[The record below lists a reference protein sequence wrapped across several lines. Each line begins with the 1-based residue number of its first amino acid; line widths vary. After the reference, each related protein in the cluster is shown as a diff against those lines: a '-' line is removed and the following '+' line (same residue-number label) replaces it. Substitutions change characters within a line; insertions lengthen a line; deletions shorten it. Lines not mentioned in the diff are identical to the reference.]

1 MDSSIFRKTSL
12 ERLSSPEQLDTIMR
26 VTGAKRWLA
35 LAGMFLI
42 LGVAVIWGYAGTIDT
57 KVSGSGVIVR
67 SGTVLNVVAS
77 GSGLVTSIA
86 VNLGDRVKANQV
98 VAKVSDEEMLEKVR
112 LAQAALEEA
121 KAERERNHSL
131 RQQGA
136 QLQGEAL
143 DREKANAQ
151 REIQELGEQVKIATE
166 QINID
171 NQLLTKG
178 LITRQQT
185 LQDQQKLVGI
195 NGQIES
201 LQAKIKQIEADQYTA
216 STDPERFDEEV
227 RDRIAELQRNLAG
240 LENQMAIQSNVESP
254 YDGQVIEM
262 KAVAGSQV
270 TAGSPILSIQPRENT
285 LEALVYF
292 PSLQAKAVQPGMA
305 AEISPSTVQRE
316 EFGFIR
322 GQVVY
327 VGAFPASF
335 DALMRDFQNE
345 TLVRSIMEGG
355 PVTELRVTLESDP
368 KSVSGFKWSSSRGP
382 EITITSGTLCTV
394 QVITRQQPPVSL
406 LFPFLKGKLG
416 LS

>member
-1 MDSSIFRKTSL
+1 MDTSIFRKTSL

-26 VTGAKRWLA
+26 VTSAKRWLA

-42 LGVAVIWGYAGTIDT
+42 LTVAVIWGYAGTIDT

-77 GSGLVTSIA
+77 GSGFVNSIT
-86 VNLGDRVKANQV
+86 VNLGDRVKADQV
-98 VAKVSDEEMLEKVR
+98 VATVSDEEMLEKVR
-112 LAQAALEEA
+112 LARSALDDA
-121 KAERERNHSL
+121 KAERERNQSL

-143 DREKANAQ
+143 DREKVNAQ
-151 REIQELGEQVKIATE
+151 REIQELGEQAKITTE
-166 QINID
+166 QINVD

-195 NGQIES
+195 NGQTET

-216 STDPERFDEEV
+216 STDPERFDQEMK
-227 RDRIAELQRNLAG
+227 DRIAELQRNLAA
-240 LENQMAIQSNVESP
+240 LENQVAVQSSVKSP

-262 KAVAGSQV
+262 KAVPGSQITV
-270 TAGSPILSIQPRENT
+270 GGPILSIQPQGNT
-285 LEALVYF
+285 LEVLVYF
-292 PSLQAKAVQPGMA
+292 PSVQAKAVQPGMA
-305 AEISPSTVQRE
+305 AEISPSTVKRE

-327 VGAFPASF
+327 VGAFPASA

-355 PVTELRVTLESDP
+355 PVTELRVILESDP
-368 KSVSGFKWSSSRGP
+368 TSVSGYKWSSSRGP
-382 EITITSGTLCTV
+382 AITITSGTLCTV

-406 LFPFLKGKLG
+406 LFPFIKGKLG

>member
-1 MDSSIFRKTSL
+1 MDTSIFRKTSL

-35 LAGMFLI
+35 LGGMFLV

-67 SGTVLNVVAS
+67 AGTVLNVVAS
-77 GSGLVTSIA
+77 GSGLVTSINA
-86 VNLGDRVKANQV
+86 NLGDRVKADQV
-98 VAKVSDEEMLEKVR
+98 VAKVSDEEILEKIR
-112 LAQAALEEA
+112 LARSALEEA
-121 KAERERNHSL
+121 KAERERNLLL

-136 QLQGEAL
+136 QLQVEAL
-143 DREKANAQ
+143 ARDQANAQ
-151 REIQELGEQVKIATE
+151 REIQELGEQVKISTE
-166 QINID
+166 QIAVD

-185 LQDQQKLVGI
+185 LQDQQKLVEI

-201 LQAKIKQIEADQYTA
+201 LRAKIKRIEADQYTA
-216 STDPERFDEEV
+216 RTDPQRFDEEMKS
-227 RDRIAELQRNLAG
+227 RIGGLERNLAG
-240 LENQMAIQSNVESP
+240 LEDQMANQSSVESP

-262 KAVAGSQV
+262 KAVPGSLV
-270 TAGSPILSIQPRENT
+270 AAGSPILSIQPQGNT
-285 LEALVYF
+285 LEVLVYL

-305 AEISPSTVQRE
+305 AEISPSTVKRE

-322 GQVVY
+322 GKVVY
-327 VGAFPASF
+327 AGEFPASS
-335 DALMRDFQNE
+335 DALMRNFQNE
-345 TLVRSIMEGG
+345 ILVRSIMADG
-355 PVTELRVTLESDP
+355 PVTELRVTLERDP
-368 KSVSGFKWSSSRGP
+368 ASMSGFKWSSSRGP
-382 EITITSGTLCTV
+382 EITISSGTLCTV

-406 LFPFLKGKLG
+406 LFPFFKGKLG